1 LGEFT
6 SGWRSGIVAASS
18 PQAKG
23 RNHVM
28 RIDCGLRKRRRKRIG
43 RLEGRELLAGGGIL
57 LGGKMGGWRL
67 TSED

>member
-1 LGEFT
+1 
-6 SGWRSGIVAASS
+6 
-18 PQAKG
+18 
-23 RNHVM
+23 M